1 MKTGTKNE
9 LITWLLSQK
18 DNIKFEIKEFK
29 EKRSLNQNSYYWQL
43 INKLSFKI
51 RIPSEEIH
59 IELLRKFSTRYEIL
73 VPNKTKLR
81 GISYYD
87 KLSSIKKGNAI
98 FDTYRVYTPSH
109 ELNTI
114 EMGLLLDGLIEE
126 CRTQGIETMTP
137 DEIAK
142 MRSLENE

>member
-1 MKTGTKNE
+1 MIGTKKEIINYI
-9 LITWLLSQK
+9 LDK
-18 DNIKFEIKEFK
+18 DENIKFEIKEHK

-73 VPNKTKLR
+73 VPNKTVLR
-81 GISYYD
+81 GINYYD

-114 EMGLLLDGLIEE
+114 EMGLLLDGLIDE
-126 CRTQGIETMTP
+126 CKTQGIETMTP
-137 DEIAK
+137 DELAK